1 MGEEM
6 DTVDTA
12 ETTALQRRDDDGRD
26 QRGRFSK
33 GNRHG
38 WQRGQTGNSK
48 GRRDAMTDT
57 LRRKLDERHDDHGRS
72 KRDAIIDTLIDEA
85 LDGSIRA
92 IELLFTR
99 LEGRMPTI
107 SSATVDIH
115 VSRSEFFQYEAK
127 VTELQDIAER
137 RGTPI
142 SRSKAV
148 QLLAASDPRILMV
161 MAEGEDD
168 E

>member
-1 MGEEM
+1 M
-6 DTVDTA
+6 DEVLETADAA
-12 ETTALQRRDDDGRD
+12 ETTDMQRQEQDGRD
-26 QRGRFSK
+26 QHGRFTR

-38 WQRGQTGNSK
+38 WQRGQTGNTK

-57 LRRKLDERHDDHGRS
+57 LRRKLDERHDDHGRT

-85 LDGSIRA
+85 LNGSIRA
-92 IELLFTR
+92 IELLWVR
-99 LEGRMPTI
+99 LEGKMPTI

-148 QLLAASDPRILMV
+148 HLLAASDPHILDV
-161 MAEGEDD
+161 MHEGGDD